1 MTNVKSRMTKEQY
14 SDMVNYRR
22 PIKDIARELGVTA
35 NYLGKMVKERA
46 PKRNPKVLKRVRM
59 LFQYQIAREILAGK
73 HSIKEGSSIACIS
86 ERTMFRRLAKV
97 REEYLKT
104 IGEN

>member
-14 SDMVNYRR
+14 SDLVNYRR
-22 PIKDIARELGVTA
+22 RIKDIAKELNVTA

-59 LFQYQIAREILAGK
+59 LFQYQIAREILEGK
-73 HSIKEGSSIACIS
+73 HTIKEGSGIACIS

-97 REEYLKT
+97 RNDYIKA
-104 IGEN
+104 IGED